1 MVVLTYLTAG
11 GFYHHVPP
19 RPESPPLNVD
29 ATLTNDPASNQQ
41 KPGSVFYGPRVPL
54 LVLPP
59 FGRSNRISHDKL
71 ELSSLTK
78 FIDWN
83 WLQDSSLKDKATGR
97 TRGST
102 ATSRRTTSGRS
113 SILSSPADAPSAE
126 PSRRN

>member
-1 MVVLTYLTAG
+1 M
-11 GFYHHVPP
+11 
-19 RPESPPLNVD
+19 NVD

-59 FGRSNRISHDKL
+59 FGRSNQISHDKL

-83 WLQDSSLKDKATGR
+83 WLQDGSLKGQGDRQDPRQYRDVTANNI
-97 TRGST
+97 GSLVNPVVAGT
-102 ATSRRTTSGRS
+102 EV
-113 SILSSPADAPSAE
+113 PSAE